1 MPPITIY
8 LLCYNEEVLLPNT
21 IKHYRTRFPNAKFV
35 IVNNESTDSS
45 VKIATE
51 AGCEIYEWPTG
62 NISNIIKHTEL
73 KNNLWKTAETDWV
86 IMADMDEWLEITE
99 EQLDIESNNGVTII
113 RVKGIQIVAESKSL
127 LLDDVDLHTLK
138 NGFYDV
144 WFDKCVC
151 FKRSEITEM
160 NFTRGAHKSTP
171 LPVTNRRYSKHLYYL
186 KHMNFLGL
194 PWYQEKI
201 IARYNRTN
209 FNRYRLRCSGHY
221 TNNIGVIT
229 ERFARVIN
237 MSKPMPQLQHL

>member
-35 IVNNESTDSS
+35 IVNNESTDDS

-51 AGCEIYEWPTG
+51 AGCEIYQWATG

-99 EQLDIESNNGVTII
+99 EQLDKESSNGVTII
-113 RVKGIQIVAESKSL
+113 RVKGIQIVADSKSL
-127 LLDDVDLHTLK
+127 LLDDIDLHTLK
-138 NGFYDV
+138 NGYYDV
-144 WFDKCVC
+144 WFDKSVC
-151 FKRSEITEM
+151 FKRSELTEM

-171 LPVTNRRYSKHLYYL
+171 LPATSRRHSKTVYYL
-186 KHMNFLGL
+186 KHMNFLGF
-194 PWYQEKI
+194 PWYEQKMK
-201 IARYNRTN
+201 ARYARTDYNRN
-209 FNRYRLRCSGHY
+209 KLRCSGHY
-221 TNNIGVIT
+221 SNNMGVIT
-229 ERFARVIN
+229 KKFEGVTAAA
-237 MSKPMPQLQHL
+237 KPMQPLLLL